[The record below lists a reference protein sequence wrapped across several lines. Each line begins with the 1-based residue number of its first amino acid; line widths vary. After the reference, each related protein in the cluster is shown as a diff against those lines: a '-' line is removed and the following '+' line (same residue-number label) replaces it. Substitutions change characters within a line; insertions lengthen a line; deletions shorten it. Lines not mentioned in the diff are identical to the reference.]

1 MRYGPA
7 VGGRRD
13 GELAGD
19 LSLEVG
25 RVAAPLREQV
35 LAVLRRAIVE
45 QRFRPGHHLVEREL
59 VEQVGVSRTTIR
71 EVLRQL
77 DAEGLVASIPN
88 KGTVVAVPTVEE
100 AVELYEIRSALES
113 LAARSF
119 VERASGDQV
128 RELRAAFRE
137 IERVVRE
144 AGGARALLAA
154 KDGFYDVLLEG
165 AGNRS
170 VRSILARLHAR
181 VSLLRTTSLS
191 QPGRPAEAVREL
203 RTIVRAIEARDGEG
217 AARACARH
225 VERASEAGLAG
236 LAGAD
241 GATRAA

>member
-1 MRYGPA
+1 M
-7 VGGRRD
+7 D
-13 GELAGD
+13 GTRPEEPRD

-88 KGTVVAVPTVEE
+88 RGTVVAVPTLEE
-100 AVELYEIRSALES
+100 ALELYEVRSALES

-119 VERASGDQV
+119 VQRASDAQV
-128 RELRAAFRE
+128 VVLRDALAE
-137 IERVVRE
+137 IERVLRE
-144 AGGARALLAA
+144 GGGTRAMLAA
-154 KDGFYDVLLEG
+154 KDRFYDVLLEG

-170 VRSILARLHAR
+170 VHSILARLHAR

-191 QPGRPAEAVREL
+191 QPDRPARAVEEL
-203 RTIVRAIEARDGEG
+203 RAIVEAIEARDAEG
-217 AARACARH
+217 AARACTHH
-225 VERASEAGLAG
+225 VEEAAGAGLSV
-236 LAGAD
+236 LAGTD
-241 GATRAA
+241 GATQAA